1 MKKPDIIFILDGD
14 SEVLWERKKEIPL
27 KEIQNQKEK
36 LKASFIN
43 NKSVK
48 FIDTT
53 NNSPE
58 QCIEIMLR
66 HSNEILRNRRNWK

>member
-1 MKKPDIIFILDGD
+1 MGKKKGNSSKRNTK
-14 SEVLWERKKEIPL
+14 SEG
-27 KEIQNQKEK
+27 K